1 MQSRTSFSNSMMSL
15 ALMFCRMDLL
25 PINHA
30 ERPPNKIVGSSSFD
44 RPASSIEEVEKDLD
58 LAACKRLTNARS
70 GARPSLR
77 LGARR
82 VAPGGPLAAAALP
95 VLSERIVHRDATAAS
110 SSPSK
115 AKSCWRVEPRQDR
128 SGQRSRGKLHPRCA
142 GRFYIVVD
150 LVDRSETEAR
160 NGRQDRLARHLPRI
174 DFLVLHELDHLSFAQ
189 PGDPFHLVSR
199 LYERNSIIEN
209 PLSANGP
216 ACSAGELL
224 NRLSYHCDIRRGGND
239 SWRF

>member
-1 MQSRTSFSNSMMSL
+1 MRNGHQIRSSAVLRSTALRHQSRRWKGPGFG
-15 ALMFCRMDLL
+15 RMQT
-25 PINHA
+25 IN
-30 ERPPNKIVGSSSFD
+30 ERP
-44 RPASSIEEVEKDLD
+44 
-58 LAACKRLTNARS
+58 KRSA
-70 GARPSLR
+70 PFSLR

-95 VLSERIVHRDATAAS
+95 VLSERIVHCDATAAS

-224 NRLSYHCDIRRGGND
+224 NRLVITAISVEAATTAGASKVRPRSNNSCSRRLYNLG
-239 SWRF
+239 SRRRREPS